1 MLVSVQQIEIGQE
14 QSQRVEEIIEA
25 YKHKPGALI
34 PVLHEIQN
42 VLGHLPMWAQQ
53 RVSDAMKIPLSEVN
67 SIVSFY
73 TLFSEKPKGKYSIG
87 VCKGTACYVRGAD
100 KIIEQLQELLG
111 IEAGDTTPDGKFSI
125 EVVRCIG
132 ACGLG
137 PVVTINDTVYTRMKA
152 DKVKAVITSLIKQAE
167 GGG

>member
-1 MLVSVQQIEIGQE
+1 MV
-14 QSQRVEEIIEA
+14 
-25 YKHKPGALI
+25 
-34 PVLHEIQN
+34 
-42 VLGHLPMWAQQ
+42 
-53 RVSDAMKIPLSEVN
+53 
-67 SIVSFY
+67 
-73 TLFSEKPKGKYSIG
+73 
-87 VCKGTACYVRGAD
+87 YVRERHAMCG
-100 KIIEQLQELLG
+100 EPTRLLNSFRSFG
-111 IEAGDTTPDGKFSI
+111 IEAGDTTPDGNFSI

>member
-1 MLVSVQQIEIGQE
+1 
-14 QSQRVEEIIEA
+14 
-25 YKHKPGALI
+25 
-34 PVLHEIQN
+34 
-42 VLGHLPMWAQQ
+42 MWAQQ

-73 TLFSEKPKGKYSIG
+73 ALFSEKPKGKYSIG

-111 IEAGDTTPDGKFSI
+111 IEAGDTTPDGNFSI